1 MAKISK
7 LFTREVTSL
16 VMFFVI
22 LGIVM
27 GVFSFLSPRFM
38 TVDNMLR
45 ALKHLS
51 ITSLAALGLTFVI
64 AVGHA
69 DMSFHF
75 VSCFAAMT
83 MSYFIG
89 IMAWAPLPSILLG
102 ILGGLIFGLINGFA
116 VGKFKLPD
124 MVATIGIGTFSWGL
138 AYLYNKGN
146 YIYQN
151 FLTSG
156 IIQFSDGNWQ
166 GIPYPVIYLFVF
178 YILAYI
184 LLHRTKYGRGFYSVG
199 SNRIAAKFSGIKVQH
214 YIIAAF
220 VLSNVLASFTNMVM
234 TAAQGNGN
242 VKGGLILLMPA
253 YSAVFVG
260 VSVFKK
266 PTIIGTFIG
275 SFLISIMQNGFTLM
289 SAPFYIMD
297 LVVGLTLIISI
308 IISRLEVRKNLNKT
322 VIAIQDGITD

>member
-1 MAKISK
+1 MVKLSK
-7 LFTREVTSL
+7 FFTREVISL
-16 VMFFVI
+16 VLFFLI

-38 TVDNMLR
+38 TLDNMLR

-89 IMAWAPLPSILLG
+89 ILVWPPLPSILFG
-102 ILGGLIFGLINGFA
+102 ILAGLLFGLINGFA

-124 MVATIGIGTFSWGL
+124 MAATIGIGTFSWGL
-138 AYLYNKGN
+138 AYLYNRGN

-184 LLHRTKYGRGFYSVG
+184 LLHRTKFGRGFYAVG

-220 VLSNVLASFTNMVM
+220 ILSNVLASFSNMVM

-253 YSAVFVG
+253 YSAVFIG

-266 PTIIGTFIG
+266 PTIIGTFFG
-275 SFLISIMQNGFTLM
+275 AFLVSIMQNGFTLI
-289 SAPFYIMD
+289 SSPFYIMD

-308 IISRLEVRKNLNKT
+308 IISRIEIKKNLNKT
-322 VIAIQDGITD
+322 VIAIQDGIS